1 MPKINSSIC
10 SEIRNYRNSKYE
22 ITWELFNNNIVQTK
36 EKMHSIPG
44 SKTQNQARFPV
55 KKIGLEILR
64 QINAVLLG
72 ENVQVEKK
80 MINT

>member
-1 MPKINSSIC
+1 M
-10 SEIRNYRNSKYE
+10 
-22 ITWELFNNNIVQTK
+22 QTK

-80 MINT
+80 NDQHLVV